1 MKIAIMGAGGLG
13 GFFGGKLA
21 QAGHDVWFIARGQ
34 QLAALKASGLRL
46 QGPDPEIVISH
57 PNATEMPA
65 EIGAVDLV
73 LFCVK
78 LYDIEA
84 AAALIK
90 PILTNATAVISVL
103 NGIDGPQRLATAL
116 ETGTVFSGAARI
128 SAKIKAPGVISYL
141 GSGDR
146 HKLTFGHPS
155 RNDHPIL
162 VPFIKACRGAGFA
175 AELAAD
181 IDEMLWDKLAQL
193 AQVAALTTLGRIP
206 MEVAMQ
212 DPLLFDI
219 GKRVLQEIAA
229 VARAKNVA
237 INPNLV
243 QAKLDI
249 AANYPPNLY
258 ASMYHDLAAGKKI
271 EVEGIFGYVAKTGQR
286 LGIPTPTI
294 DLVYAFLRP
303 HASGGTLA
311 T

>member
-21 QAGHDVWFIARGQ
+21 QVGHDVWFIARGQ
-34 QLAALKASGLRL
+34 QLAALKTSGLRL

-78 LYDIEA
+78 LYDIEP

>member
-34 QLAALKASGLRL
+34 QLAALKTSGLRL

-57 PNATEMPA
+57 LNATEMPA

-78 LYDIEA
+78 LYDIEP

-90 PILTNATAVISVL
+90 PILTDATAVISVL

-258 ASMYHDLAAGKKI
+258 ASMYHDLAVGKKI

>member
-34 QLAALKASGLRL
+34 QLAALKTSGLRL

-78 LYDIEA
+78 LYDVEP

-90 PILTNATAVISVL
+90 PILTDATAVISVL

-128 SAKIKAPGVISYL
+128 SAKIKAPGLISYL

-175 AELAAD
+175 AELATD

>member
-78 LYDIEA
+78 LYDIQP

-90 PILTNATAVISVL
+90 PILTDATAVISVL

>member
-1 MKIAIMGAGGLG
+1 MKIAIMGAGGRG

-34 QLAALKASGLRL
+34 QLAALKTSGLRL

-78 LYDIEA
+78 LYDIEP

-90 PILTNATAVISVL
+90 PILTDATAVISVL

>member
-21 QAGHDVWFIARGQ
+21 QAGHNVWFIARGQ
-34 QLAALKASGLRL
+34 QLAALKTSGLRL
-46 QGPDPEIVISH
+46 QGPDPEIVISQ
-57 PNATEMPA
+57 PNTTEMPA

-78 LYDIEA
+78 LYDVEP

-90 PILTNATAVISVL
+90 PILTDATAVISVL

>member
-1 MKIAIMGAGGLG
+1 MKIAIVGAGGLG

-78 LYDIEA
+78 LYDIEP

-90 PILTNATAVISVL
+90 PILTDATAVISVL
-103 NGIDGPQRLATAL
+103 NGIDGPQRLAAAL

>member
-78 LYDIEA
+78 LYDVEP

-90 PILTNATAVISVL
+90 PILTDATAVISVL
-103 NGIDGPQRLATAL
+103 NGIDGPQRLAAAL

>member
-1 MKIAIMGAGGLG
+1 MKIAIMGTGGLG

-78 LYDIEA
+78 LYDVEPA
-84 AAALIK
+84 AVLIK
-90 PILTNATAVISVL
+90 PILTDATAVISVL

>member
-34 QLAALKASGLRL
+34 QLAALKTSGLRL

-78 LYDIEA
+78 LYDVEP

-90 PILTNATAVISVL
+90 PILTDATAVISVL

-128 SAKIKAPGVISYL
+128 SAKIKAPGLISYL

-219 GKRVLQEIAA
+219 GKRILQEIAA

>member
-34 QLAALKASGLRL
+34 QLVALKTSGLRL

-78 LYDIEA
+78 LYDVEP

-90 PILTNATAVISVL
+90 PILTDATAVISVL

-116 ETGTVFSGAARI
+116 EPGTVFSGAARI

>member
-34 QLAALKASGLRL
+34 QLAALKTRGLRL

-78 LYDIEA
+78 LYDIEP

-90 PILTNATAVISVL
+90 PILTDATAVISVL
-103 NGIDGPQRLATAL
+103 NGIDGPQRLAAAL

>member
-34 QLAALKASGLRL
+34 QLAALKTSGLRL

-65 EIGAVDLV
+65 EIGAMDLV

-90 PILTNATAVISVL
+90 PILTDATAVISVL

-128 SAKIKAPGVISYL
+128 SAKIKAPGLISYL

>member
-78 LYDIEA
+78 LYDIEP

-90 PILTNATAVISVL
+90 PVLTDATAVISVL

-249 AANYPPNLY
+249 AANYPPQSLCLN
-258 ASMYHDLAAGKKI
+258 
-271 EVEGIFGYVAKTGQR
+271 VPR
-286 LGIPTPTI
+286 
-294 DLVYAFLRP
+294 
-303 HASGGTLA
+303 SGGG
-311 T
+311 

>member
-78 LYDIEA
+78 LYDVEP

-90 PILTNATAVISVL
+90 PILTDATAVISVL

>member
-1 MKIAIMGAGGLG
+1 MKIAIVGAGGLG

-34 QLAALKASGLRL
+34 QLAALKTSGLRL

-78 LYDIEA
+78 LYDVEP

-90 PILTNATAVISVL
+90 PILTDATAVISVL

>member
-34 QLAALKASGLRL
+34 QLAALKTSGLRL

-78 LYDIEA
+78 LYDIEP

-90 PILTNATAVISVL
+90 PILTDATAVISVL

-193 AQVAALTTLGRIP
+193 AQVAALTTLGRLP

>member
-34 QLAALKASGLRL
+34 QLAALNTSGLRL
-46 QGPDPEIVISH
+46 QGPDPEIVIPH
-57 PNATEMPA
+57 PKATETPA
-65 EIGAVDLV
+65 EIGPVDVV

-78 LYDIEA
+78 LYDVEP

-90 PILTNATAVISVL
+90 PIVTDATAVISVL
-103 NGIDGPQRLATAL
+103 NGIDGPQRLEAAL

-162 VPFIKACRGAGFA
+162 VPFIKACHDAGFVA
-175 AELAAD
+175 DLAED

-237 INPNLV
+237 INPGLV

-249 AANYPPNLY
+249 AAGYPPNLY
-258 ASMYHDLAAGKKI
+258 ASMYHDLTAGKKI
-271 EVEGIFGYVAKTGQR
+271 EVEGIFGYVAKAGQR

-303 HASGGTLA
+303 HASGGITA

>member
-34 QLAALKASGLRL
+34 QLAALKTSGLRL

-78 LYDIEA
+78 LYDIEP

-90 PILTNATAVISVL
+90 PILTDATAVISVL

-258 ASMYHDLAAGKKI
+258 ASMYHDLAVGKKI

>member
-78 LYDIEA
+78 QYDVEP

-90 PILTNATAVISVL
+90 PILTDATAVISVL

>member
-34 QLAALKASGLRL
+34 QLAALKTSGLRL

-78 LYDIEA
+78 LYDIEP

-90 PILTNATAVISVL
+90 PILTDATAVISVL

-286 LGIPTPTI
+286 LGISTPII

>member
-34 QLAALKASGLRL
+34 QLAALNTSGLRL
-46 QGPDPEIVISH
+46 QGPDPEIVIPH
-57 PNATEMPA
+57 PKATETPA
-65 EIGAVDLV
+65 EIGPVDVV

-78 LYDIEA
+78 LYDVEP

-90 PILTNATAVISVL
+90 PIVTDATAVISVL
-103 NGIDGPQRLATAL
+103 NGIDGPQRLEAAL

-162 VPFIKACRGAGFA
+162 VPFIKACHDAGFVA
-175 AELAAD
+175 DLAED

-229 VARAKNVA
+229 VARAK
-237 INPNLV
+237 ISLSIQTWYRPNW
-243 QAKLDI
+243 I
-249 AANYPPNLY
+249 
-258 ASMYHDLAAGKKI
+258 
-271 EVEGIFGYVAKTGQR
+271 
-286 LGIPTPTI
+286 
-294 DLVYAFLRP
+294 LRP
-303 HASGGTLA
+303 VTSQIYIPQCITTSQLA
-311 T
+311 KN

>member
-34 QLAALKASGLRL
+34 QLAALKTSGLRL

-78 LYDIEA
+78 LYDVEP

-90 PILTNATAVISVL
+90 PILTDATAVISVL

-162 VPFIKACRGAGFA
+162 VPFIKACHDAGFVA
-175 AELAAD
+175 DLAED

>member
-90 PILTNATAVISVL
+90 PILTDATAVISVL

>member
-78 LYDIEA
+78 LYDVEP

-90 PILTNATAVISVL
+90 PILTDATAVISVL

-116 ETGTVFSGAARI
+116 ETCTVFSGAARI

>member
-78 LYDIEA
+78 LYDVEP

-90 PILTNATAVISVL
+90 PILTDATAVISVL

-128 SAKIKAPGVISYL
+128 SAKIKAPGLISYL

-286 LGIPTPTI
+286 LGISTPTI

>member
-34 QLAALKASGLRL
+34 QLAALKTSGLRL

-78 LYDIEA
+78 LYDIEP

-90 PILTNATAVISVL
+90 QILTDATAVISVL

-128 SAKIKAPGVISYL
+128 SAKIKAPGLISYL

>member
-78 LYDIEA
+78 LYDIEP

-90 PILTNATAVISVL
+90 PILTDATAVISVL

-193 AQVAALTTLGRIP
+193 AQVAALTTLGRLP

>member
-78 LYDIEA
+78 LYDVEP

-90 PILTNATAVISVL
+90 PILTDATAVISVL

-175 AELAAD
+175 AELATD

>member
-34 QLAALKASGLRL
+34 QLAALKTRGLRL

-78 LYDIEA
+78 LYDVEP

-90 PILTNATAVISVL
+90 PILTDATAVISVL
-103 NGIDGPQRLATAL
+103 NGIDGPQRLAAAL

>member
-78 LYDIEA
+78 LYDVEP

-90 PILTNATAVISVL
+90 PILTDATAVISVL
-103 NGIDGPQRLATAL
+103 NGIDGPQRLAAAL

-175 AELAAD
+175 AELATD

>member
-34 QLAALKASGLRL
+34 QLAALKTSGLRL

-78 LYDIEA
+78 LYDVEP

-128 SAKIKAPGVISYL
+128 SAKIKAPGLISYL

-286 LGIPTPTI
+286 LGISTPTI

>member
-34 QLAALKASGLRL
+34 QLAALKASGLQL

-78 LYDIEA
+78 LYDVEP

-90 PILTNATAVISVL
+90 PILTDATAVIS
-103 NGIDGPQRLATAL
+103 
-116 ETGTVFSGAARI
+116 VFSGAARI
-128 SAKIKAPGVISYL
+128 SAKIKAPGLISYL

-206 MEVAMQ
+206 MKVAMQ

-271 EVEGIFGYVAKTGQR
+271 EVEGIFGYVAKTSQR
-286 LGIPTPTI
+286 LGISTPTI

>member
-34 QLAALKASGLRL
+34 QLAALKTSGLRL

-78 LYDIEA
+78 LYDIEP

-90 PILTNATAVISVL
+90 PILTDATAVISVL

-206 MEVAMQ
+206 MKVAMQ

-271 EVEGIFGYVAKTGQR
+271 EVEGIFGYVAKTSQR
-286 LGIPTPTI
+286 LGISTPTI